1 MNWSDMS
8 GSITE
13 AKLIRQG
20 LDTKDKIRDIRNSF
34 ILGEK
39 VKISN
44 KDKRKRFSIRGIVI
58 GKTDYAV
65 TIQRVKENRKLYP
78 TSFQYTQFLTEELV
92 VN

>member
-13 AKLIRQG
+13 ARLIRQG
-20 LDTKDKIRDIRNSF
+20 LEAKNKIRDIRNSF

-44 KDKRKRFSIRGIVI
+44 KDKRKRFSIRGTVI

-65 TIQRVKENRKLYP
+65 IIQRTKESKKLYLI
-78 TSFQYTQFLTEELV
+78 SFQYTQFLTEELV
-92 VN
+92 IN